1 MGDPS
6 EPRERGGWR
15 HVPALVVSLLFVIPL
30 VVAVAGSLRDAGLP
44 PPRTVEVIP
53 ERLAVENYP
62 EAYALVDLPR
72 QVVNSLIVVA
82 FAVPLTV
89 LVASW
94 AGFAISR
101 MRRRAATVV
110 VALSLL
116 ALVVPATALLVGR
129 FAVFRTLRLT
139 DTFVPLV
146 APALIGTSPFYVLLY
161 AWTFRRLPADLF
173 EAARLEGSTPFEQWR
188 RVGMPLAKPVTA
200 AVAALAFALTWGN
213 LLDPL
218 IYLFD
223 PSKYTVPLGLRA
235 LSGVDA
241 PDLPLMLAGAVT
253 AATPVVVAFLLVQ
266 RSFLRGVRGLS
277 LSGR

>member
-241 PDLPLMLAGAVT
+241 PDLPL
-253 AATPVVVAFLLVQ
+253 
-266 RSFLRGVRGLS
+266 
-277 LSGR
+277 